1 MTAVP
6 TARSD
11 WIRQA
16 RSCRRVPSDT
26 GGTVP
31 HGQRI
36 WSFAITSEST
46 YGGNTGYDDLASSLY
61 RYDDKVQYHGQ
72 VRAGDLAVVVVDGA
86 AEGIARIDRI
96 VVHRGT
102 KTLQR
107 CPGCKTTD
115 IARRRTLSP
124 TYRCNRCKETFEHP
138 KHDEVDVDVHEAHLI
153 DWQALQGISG
163 GEVRRTALSQGQTSI
178 RPLEPSRVRGL
189 LAGSPNA
196 ARLIQ

>member
-1 MTAVP
+1 M
-6 TARSD
+6 
-11 WIRQA
+11 
-16 RSCRRVPSDT
+16 
-26 GGTVP
+26 P

-36 WSFAITSEST
+36 WSFAITSQST

-115 IARRRTLSP
+115 IARRRTVSP

-138 KHDEVDVDVHEAHLI
+138 KDDEVDVDVHEAHLI

-178 RPLEPSRVRGL
+178 RPLEPSRVRSL
-189 LAGSPNA
+189 LSGSTHA
-196 ARLIQ
+196 MRLIK